1 MPLSQPAD
9 PPMRLPALPL
19 IAVLLS
25 AAAHAAP
32 PLPALGAQ
40 AGHVTVSG
48 ISSGGYMAVQF
59 HVAHSTSVDGA
70 GVLAGGPYECAEG
83 SVWQALANCMEPD
96 AGHPVPST
104 DASVARVVEDAAAGR
119 IDPPAG
125 LAADRVWLLSGGQ
138 DHTVAR
144 AVVDALAAFYRHWIA
159 TDRVT
164 YVTVPDAG
172 HAMLSLDDAQANACA
187 STEPPYI
194 NRCEGVDAAGQ
205 LLAHLLGPLQ
215 PKAER
220 AAGELLAFDQ
230 TPFATAAGSAGL
242 GATAYVY
249 VPTGC
254 RAGGCRVHVAFHGCR
269 QSADQ
274 IGERFVTGAGYNRWA
289 EANRLVVL
297 YPQTTPRYGWAWSG
311 LWPRWVFNPRACWD
325 WWGYES
331 ADYATRQ
338 GPQIRA
344 AQAMLERLA
353 APATP

>member
-1 MPLSQPAD
+1 
-9 PPMRLPALPL
+9 MRFHALPL
-19 IAVLLS
+19 FAVVLS
-25 AAAHAAP
+25 VAAHAAP
-32 PLPALGAQ
+32 PLPALGVQ

-48 ISSGGYMAVQF
+48 VSSGGFMAVQF
-59 HVAHSTSVDGA
+59 HVAHSTLVDGA

-83 SVWQALANCMEPD
+83 SVWQAQSNCMAPD

-104 DASVARVVEDAAAGR
+104 AVSLARIDEDAAAGR

-125 LAADRVWLLSGGQ
+125 LVGDRVWLLAGGQ
-138 DHTVAR
+138 DRTVDR
-144 AVVDALAAFYRHWIA
+144 SVVDALDAFYRHWLA
-159 TDRVT
+159 ADQLA

-172 HAMLSLDDAQANACA
+172 HAMLSLDDPQANACA

-215 PKAER
+215 PKAPR
-220 AAGELLAFDQ
+220 AAGQLLAFDQ
-230 TPFATAAGSAGL
+230 HPFAEAADSAGL

-249 VPTGC
+249 IPTGC

-297 YPQTTPRYGWAWSG
+297 YPQTTPRYGWARSG

-331 ADYATRQ
+331 VDYATRK
-338 GPQIRA
+338 GPQILA
-344 AQAMLERLA
+344 VKAMLDRLA
-353 APATP
+353 APASGRP